1 MRNGHSS
8 AVDQTGVPVY
18 RGIQAQAA
26 VRESTLD
33 DNNNTVPVASRESLD
48 ESREH
53 HNHGHGKVVY
63 SNDSEDSSRFTKFK
77 SRRSLPWY
85 QSRELQIVG
94 AITLL
99 SFIVRLWAIDY
110 PTSVV

>member
-18 RGIQAQAA
+18 RGSHAA
-26 VRESTLD
+26 RGSSLVGNSSITTD
-33 DNNNTVPVASRESLD
+33 SRQSLD

-53 HNHGHGKVVY
+53 HNHGKVVY
-63 SNDSEDSSRFTKFK
+63 SNDNEDSGQFTKFK

-85 QSRELQIVG
+85 QSRELQVVG

-99 SFIVRLWAIDY
+99 SLIVRLWAIDY

>member
-18 RGIQAQAA
+18 RGSQAA
-26 VRESTLD
+26 RGSSLN
-33 DNNNTVPVASRESLD
+33 DNNSTTTDSRQSLD

-53 HNHGHGKVVY
+53 YNHSKVVHP
-63 SNDSEDSSRFTKFK
+63 NNNEDSSRFTKFK

-85 QSRELQIVG
+85 RSRELQIVG